1 MSISL
6 SNVKKSSGTTRKGK
20 RVGRGN
26 SSGKGTYSGRGLKGQ
41 KSRSGV
47 SRFKL
52 KRLGMKKNL
61 LKIPKVRGFKS
72 LNPKNQVVSVTKIN
86 DNFKDNEVVNVQ
98 ILWEKKIV
106 SKKDLPVKILGK
118 ERLVPKG
125 LKFEKISF
133 SKSVLDQL
141 DKK

>member
-1 MSISL
+1 MAISL
-6 SNVKKSSGTTRKGK
+6 SNVKKSSGISRPGK

-41 KSRSGV
+41 KSRAGV

-61 LKIPKVRGFKS
+61 LKIPKSRGFQALS
-72 LNPKNQVVSVTKIN
+72 PKNQVVSVLKIN
-86 DNFKDNEVVNVQ
+86 ENFKDNEVVNAQ
-98 ILWEKKIV
+98 ILWEKKLI
-106 SKKDLPVKILGK
+106 SRQNLPVKILGK
-118 ERLVPKG
+118 EKLIPKG

-133 SKSVLDQL
+133 SKSVIEQL